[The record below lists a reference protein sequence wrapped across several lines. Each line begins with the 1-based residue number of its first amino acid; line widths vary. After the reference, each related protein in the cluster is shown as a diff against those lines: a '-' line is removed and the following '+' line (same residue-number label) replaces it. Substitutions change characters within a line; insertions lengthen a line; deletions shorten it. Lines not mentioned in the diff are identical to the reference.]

1 MSANKEW
8 PELVG
13 KTFDEASKVIRQY
26 DDSKTNQN
34 RKKNKVLSDIDCFH
48 TDLNPYNAPNGI
60 ENRMFDPHRVVC
72 VTDGNGI
79 VTKAPSY
86 QCRK

>member
-1 MSANKEW
+1 MMSANKEW

-26 DDSKTNQN
+26 NDN
-34 RKKNKVLSDIDCFH
+34 
-48 TDLNPYNAPNGI
+48 LNPYNAPHGI

-86 QCRK
+86 QCRY

>member
-26 DDSKTNQN
+26 DD
-34 RKKNKVLSDIDCFH
+34 
-48 TDLNPYNAPNGI
+48 DLNPYNAPNGI
-60 ENRMFDPHRVVC
+60 ENRMFDPKRVVC

-79 VTKAPSY
+79 VTQAPRY
-86 QCRK
+86 QRRN